1 MSATARKRMAI
12 LLAAYNGAAY
22 LPQQLDSLFAQ
33 TDQDWDLLI
42 SDDCSR
48 DETPGIL
55 RAYAARYPD
64 RIRLI
69 DHDAPTGSSQ
79 NNFMLLTRQAGD
91 YDYLMYC
98 DQDDVWNPDKV
109 ALTLQKMRETE
120 NGQRD
125 VPCLVHTDLT
135 VVDEGLN
142 EKNESFFYSSMLR
155 ADRCQLHY
163 LLIQNIVTGC
173 TMMINHALWELA
185 VLPAEEGAMRM
196 HDGWFALIA
205 AALGRIGFVERPTM
219 RYRQHGGNVVGASDV
234 RSVRYIAAA
243 LGRLKKNRQSILDT
257 QRQAGALAHTL
268 GDRLS
273 KEQRNLL
280 TGYAN
285 LHAQGKLGRLRF
297 VARNRIWLL
306 GWRRKLVEIMLI

>member
-1 MSATARKRMAI
+1 MERASIAI
-12 LLAAYNGAAY
+12 LLATYNGGRY
-22 LPQQLDSLFAQ
+22 LRQQLDSILAQ
-33 TDQDWDLLI
+33 TEQGWRLLV
-42 SDDCSR
+42 SDDGSS
-48 DETPGIL
+48 DDTLEIL
-55 RAYAARYPD
+55 QEYQRQYPD
-64 RIRLI
+64 RIILSQ
-69 DHDAPTGSSQ
+69 HEVPTGSSRE
-79 NNFMLLTRQAGD
+79 NFMYLTRLAGG
-91 YDYLMYC
+91 YDYVMYC
-98 DQDDVWNPDKV
+98 DQDDVWLPQKV
-109 ALTLQKMRETE
+109 SLTLREMRRLEGSKPQT
-120 NGQRD
+120 
-125 VPCLVHTDLT
+125 PCLVHTDLA
-135 VVDEGLN
+135 VV
-142 EKNESFFYSSMLR
+142 R
-155 ADRCQLHY
+155 ADLTLKSESY
-163 LLIQNIVTGC
+163 FYASLLDAGRNTLNRLVIQNIVTGC

-205 AALGRIGFVERPTM
+205 AALGRIGYVERPTM

-268 GDRLS
+268 GDRLG

-285 LHAQGKLGRLRF
+285 LHARGKLGRLRF

-306 GWRRKLVEIMLI
+306 GWRRKLAEIMLI